1 MKIILRK
8 DFETLGIAGEIKEVK
23 AGYARNYLIPNG
35 IAKAATTSNI
45 KDFEEIRRQQSRK
58 IQKETDNAKK
68 VSEKLENMSLTIKMK
83 TGEEDKVFGSVTSQ
97 IILEQLM
104 EKGFEGIEKRKILL
118 KEPIKTLGE
127 HVVEVKLHANVVAKL
142 KVDVVKETEEVS
154 EIADGE
160 ETSS

>member
-45 KDFEEIRRQQSRK
+45 KDFAEIRKQQSRK
-58 IQKETDNAKK
+58 IQKETDNAMK

-97 IILEQLM
+97 IIYDNLI
-104 EKGFEGIEKRKILL
+104 EKDFNLIEKRKILL
-118 KEPIKTLGE
+118 KEPIRALGE
-127 HVVEVKLHANVVAKL
+127 HIIDIKLHSNIIAKL
-142 KVDVVKETEEVS
+142 KVNVIKDSEENPEMNS
-154 EIADGE
+154 EE

>member
-127 HVVEVKLHANVVAKL
+127 HVVEVKLHTNVVAKL

-160 ETSS
+160 ETPS

>member
-35 IAKAATTSNI
+35 IAKAATASNI
-45 KDFEEIRRQQSRK
+45 KDFEEIRKQQSRK

-127 HVVEVKLHANVVAKL
+127 HIVEVKLHTSVIAKL

>member
-58 IQKETDNAKK
+58 IQKETDNAMK